1 MPARARCTAIALP
14 IPRLAPVTMATGIR
28 EALPVQAVTMGWS
41 SRLSAKIDE
50 DEATAMLTAVT
61 AEAIIRWGAGNRPAA
76 WLQQALHDRVQVVLS
91 GIARM
96 GDKTAE

>member
-1 MPARARCTAIALP
+1 
-14 IPRLAPVTMATGIR
+14 
-28 EALPVQAVTMGWS
+28 MGWS

-76 WLQQALHDRVQVVLS
+76 WLQKALHDRVQVVLS